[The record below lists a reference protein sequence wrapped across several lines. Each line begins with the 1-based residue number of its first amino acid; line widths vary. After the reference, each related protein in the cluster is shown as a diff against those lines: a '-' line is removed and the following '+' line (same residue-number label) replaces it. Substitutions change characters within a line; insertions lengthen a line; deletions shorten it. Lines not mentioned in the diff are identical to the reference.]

1 MLMTACSNH
10 PATVK
15 GAELQKLVAASDKLQ
30 ARLNERITQ
39 VASRC
44 GIDLEAYLLLHQ
56 LSNGAG
62 QSEERGLGLLRSA
75 GLATGEAPNI
85 IVTTEGIKAYAA
97 INQARFDWLD
107 SAAEHL
113 DVEQLR
119 IAAALLS
126 KIKV

>member
-1 MLMTACSNH
+1 MTACSNH
-10 PATVK
+10 PGTIK
-15 GAELQKLVAASDKLQ
+15 GAELQKLVVASEKLQ
-30 ARLNERITQ
+30 AKLRVRMTR

-44 GIDLEAYLLLHQ
+44 GIDFEAFALLDQ
-56 LSNGAG
+56 LSKGSG

-85 IVTTEGIKAYAA
+85 MVTTEGIKAYAA

-107 SAAEHL
+107 SAAAEF

-119 IAAALLS
+119 ISSELID
-126 KIKV
+126 KIKL

>member
-1 MLMTACSNH
+1 MTACSNH
-10 PATVK
+10 PGTIK
-15 GAELQKLVAASDKLQ
+15 GAELQKLVAASEKLQ
-30 ARLNERITQ
+30 ARLNERITK

-44 GIDLEAYLLLHQ
+44 GIDFEAFLLLDQ

-107 SAAEHL
+107 AAALEL
-113 DVEQLR
+113 DVEQMR

-126 KIKV
+126 KIRV

>member
-1 MLMTACSNH
+1 MTACSQH
-10 PATVK
+10 PGTLK
-15 GAELQKLVAASDKLQ
+15 GTELQKLVSASEKLQ
-30 ARLNERITQ
+30 DSLKERIAI
-39 VASRC
+39 VASRY
-44 GIDLEAYLLLHQ
+44 GIGFESFALLDQ

-107 SAAEHL
+107 KAATGL
-113 DVEQLR
+113 DVEALR
-119 IAAALLS
+119 ISAELIS
-126 KIKV
+126 KIRL

>member
-1 MLMTACSNH
+1 MTACSNH
-10 PATVK
+10 PGTIK
-15 GAELQKLVAASDKLQ
+15 GAELQKLVAASETLQ
-30 ARLNERITQ
+30 ARLKGRITA
-39 VASRC
+39 VAIRY
-44 GIDLEAYLLLHQ
+44 GIDFEAFALLDQ

-85 IVTTEGIKAYAA
+85 LVTTEGIKAYAA

-107 SAAEHL
+107 TAAKEM

-119 IAAALLS
+119 SASELIGKLR
-126 KIKV
+126 I

>member
-1 MLMTACSNH
+1 MTAYSH
-10 PATVK
+10 PPGTLK
-15 GAELQKLVAASDKLQ
+15 GTELQKLVSASEKLQ
-30 ARLNERITQ
+30 ANLKERIAI
-39 VASRC
+39 VASRY
-44 GIDLEAYLLLHQ
+44 GICFEAFALLDQ

-85 IVTTEGIKAYAA
+85 IVTSEGIKAYAA

-107 SAAEHL
+107 SAATNL

-119 IAAALLS
+119 AAAELLS
-126 KIKV
+126 KIRV

>member
-1 MLMTACSNH
+1 MTACSNH
-10 PATVK
+10 PGTIK
-15 GAELQKLVAASDKLQ
+15 GAELLKLVAESEKLQ
-30 ARLNERITQ
+30 ANLKERIAI
-39 VASRC
+39 VASRY
-44 GIDLEAYLLLHQ
+44 GIGFEAFALLDQ

-97 INQARFDWLD
+97 INQARFDWMD
-107 SAAEHL
+107 SAATEL

-119 IAAALLS
+119 ASAELIS
-126 KIKV
+126 KIRL